1 MGVSGTSLTGWYCTF
16 IPVYVSLTLAI
27 DRMPRKCV
35 TGNLGL
41 RSGFHLSNGRD
52 GSEVKKV
59 SRTMGGEGPMK
70 HVLTTASLPHG
81 FKNGQT

>member
-52 GSEVKKV
+52 GSEVKR
-59 SRTMGGEGPMK
+59 SAEQWGERG
-70 HVLTTASLPHG
+70 L
-81 FKNGQT
+81 